1 MAAPRK
7 ILSILSGIPI
17 HFMSDW
23 DKQRIVSYCNHNDME
38 FLHNINRVMGGGLIP
53 TKASEI
59 TDMRM
64 MFIKLATSI
73 DDKEVLVDVFNFAA
87 LYKDHVVEEIL
98 EDEIDPEP
106 VKPEPKKVMADDMV
120 MQVCDNLVTFYTHGN
135 YDDSYCVQVT
145 YDFHQ
150 DIADAFFE
158 AYNYDFVAFR
168 KRAKELEVWH
178 PVMENANPARIQQ
191 L

>member
-1 MAAPRK
+1 MTAART

-17 HFMSDW
+17 NFMSEI
-23 DKQRIVSYCNHNDME
+23 DKKRIVAYSNHNDMQYM
-38 FLHNINRVMGGGLIP
+38 HNINDVLGGNLIP
-53 TKASEI
+53 
-59 TDMRM
+59 R
-64 MFIKLATSI
+64 FIDDINETNLTFIRLATTL
-73 DDKEVLVDVFNFAA
+73 DKEMLVDVFNFAA
-87 LYKDHVVEEIL
+87 LYKDHVVEENL

-106 VKPEPKKVMADDMV
+106 VKPESKKVMVDDMV
-120 MQVCDNLVTFYTHGN
+120 MQVCDKLVTFYTHGN

-168 KRAKELEVWH
+168 NRAKELEVWH
-178 PVMENANPARIQQ
+178 PVMENANPARIKQ